1 MMTMFGFE
9 VDTLEIALREQLDY
23 LDMIFIIESTL
34 NQKGKVKPLLW
45 ERMKYSDRFS
55 FVNMSKVQ
63 HVVMD
68 EGLLDPQMVKS
79 DRW

>member
-1 MMTMFGFE
+1 
-9 VDTLEIALREQLDY
+9 
-23 LDMIFIIESTL
+23 
-34 NQKGKVKPLLW
+34 
-45 ERMKYSDRFS
+45 MKYSDRFS

-68 EGLLDPQMVKS
+68 EGLLDPKMVKS